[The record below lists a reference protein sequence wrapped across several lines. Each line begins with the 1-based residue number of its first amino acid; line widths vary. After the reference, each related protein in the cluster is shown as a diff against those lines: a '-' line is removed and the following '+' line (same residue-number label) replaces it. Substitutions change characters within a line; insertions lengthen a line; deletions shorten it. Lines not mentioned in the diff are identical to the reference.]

1 MFKKIVLAL
10 LLNSTLFMYSQN
22 IQFIEKNDTLEKP
35 KYQQFIYITENT
47 SLVKSKQVA
56 KIKVTGSLKDV
67 ANLFL
72 TIKREAQ
79 KIGANSFKF
88 ESFNKIDSE
97 NGELILTTYYNED
110 DFFDDNFKNIPKNKV
125 YVFGNQNLLEN
136 RSQGYKVNGE
146 KFEIE
151 SGKFKEFEIK
161 VGEELKINKGGFTG
175 MSLWITGK
183 EEGYCSFIS
192 FSGIGIVGAGFN
204 PRGGGGINITT
215 GSINR
220 IEPNMGFALLKIFS
234 AIQ

>member
-1 MFKKIVLAL
+1 
-10 LLNSTLFMYSQN
+10 MYSQN
-22 IQFIEKNDTLEKP
+22 IQFVEKNDTLEKP

-97 NGELILTTYYNED
+97 NWELILTTYYNED

>member
-22 IQFIEKNDTLEKP
+22 IQFVEKNDTLEKP

-47 SLVKSKQVA
+47 ALVKSKKVA

-110 DFFDDNFKNIPKNKV
+110 VFF
-125 YVFGNQNLLEN
+125 
-136 RSQGYKVNGE
+136 
-146 KFEIE
+146 
-151 SGKFKEFEIK
+151 
-161 VGEELKINKGGFTG
+161 
-175 MSLWITGK
+175 
-183 EEGYCSFIS
+183 
-192 FSGIGIVGAGFN
+192 
-204 PRGGGGINITT
+204 
-215 GSINR
+215 
-220 IEPNMGFALLKIFS
+220 
-234 AIQ
+234 

>member
-1 MFKKIVLAL
+1 
-10 LLNSTLFMYSQN
+10 MYSQN
-22 IQFIEKNDTLEKP
+22 IQFVEKNDTLEKP